1 MKKVEV
7 IDQAIRDELLDIN
20 RSFIVQAPAG
30 SGKTE
35 ILTQRILALL
45 AVVEKPENIL
55 AITFTRK
62 AAAEMR
68 ERVIGALL
76 LAQLDAP
83 TSSHELKRWNLARE
97 VLKADK
103 EKGWNL
109 ISNPNRL
116 NLYTID
122 ALSASLSGALPLLSQ
137 TGTIAKIEENAFQYY
152 LIAAERMFK
161 DISSDEHIAN
171 NAKILLAHKDN
182 NLKQLIELFAQLL
195 AKRIQWLGKIRA
207 DEHEFNCEKIV
218 YSLNSIIQEKL
229 QETYSKLPLNI
240 ISELPGL
247 LEQASRVLSKAN
259 KKTVINLISL
269 GEIDAI
275 TLPECY
281 DLNLWKGIAELLLT
295 ANKNKPAFYKT
306 PSKTNGF
313 PLPKDASNN
322 DEAVL
327 FEENKQNLKIILSD
341 LAKRDDLAKLL
352 NDIRMLPDEI
362 ETVVESPALQ
372 SVVELLPIAAGYL
385 KLVFKEFNVLDFN
398 ELSISSLNALSEE
411 GAPTDFALA
420 LDYKIEHL
428 LVDEFQDTSSPQV
441 RLLEL
446 LTSGWDASSNKSLFL
461 VGDPMQSI
469 YRFRDANVSLF
480 MQIVQSGI
488 GHILPEFKKLKVNF
502 RSNQSIIDWVNVQFD
517 RIMPR
522 QDDLTNSAV
531 SYSAS
536 TAFHSSNESCRVRC
550 LITADASDNKKQAK
564 KIVEIVNQHLQEN
577 KINNSNKTLAILA
590 RGRNHLREIVDELN
604 SSSIAYQA
612 VEIERL
618 NNKILVSDITQ
629 LALALTDV
637 YDQLAWASCF
647 RSPWFALNLDDIKAI
662 INQVNITSDSIP
674 NTLHKMVNNSNQES
688 PLLSRES
695 QKRAKKILPFLD
707 YTIQQKGRKPF
718 KKWLYGCFEAVGGL
732 LQIDVASEHLDLET
746 CIDTIAQFESGGE
759 LIDRAGL
766 QQALERLYAAPNPN
780 ADSQVQIMTIHKSK
794 GLEFDCVI
802 LPRLD
807 SKSANSDN
815 PLIKWTEVID
825 TSGESHRLLSIS
837 KQTGKEH
844 DSIYQYISYLDKQK
858 EKYENQRV
866 LYVAATRAKSE
877 LYLFGNVVTDNKKQD
892 KQTDTEKTYK
902 RPVANSFLEL
912 LWDGLQEQLEIIPN
926 NDIHANEN
934 RLVNDPTKLNETE
947 LQSIA
952 GLDSTKSQLD
962 YIFPSRKIKRT
973 SLDRIVDIK
982 TIPKTELSSYLE
994 PTRKLES
1001 INNYDEVLDNDRA
1014 IVGIVIHKQLE
1025 WLSNHDLS
1033 NHELEQFSLPN
1044 NWKEISRTQ
1053 LVASGI
1059 SSANE
1064 KLTQHVDTVY
1074 LAIKNTLND
1083 EMGRF
1088 ILNNHEQARSELSL
1102 HNKISDSI
1110 YIQRIVDRTFVVDH
1124 TRWIID
1130 YKSSEP
1136 TESESKE
1143 EFIKKE
1149 LNNYREQIDDYVEIF
1164 KKMENR
1170 NVIAG
1175 LYFPL
1180 IQSFVKV
1187 FEE

>member
-7 IDQAIRDELLDIN
+7 IDQAIRDELLDISQ
-20 RSFIVQAPAG
+20 SFIVQAPAG

-83 TSSHELKRWNLARE
+83 ISSHEFKRWNLARE
-97 VLKADK
+97 VLKADN

-152 LIAAERMFK
+152 LTAAERMFH
-161 DISSDEHIAN
+161 DISNDEHIAN

-218 YSLNSIIQEKL
+218 YSLNTIIQQKL
-229 QETYSKLPLNI
+229 QEIYSKLPQDI
-240 ISELPGL
+240 ISELPKL
-247 LEQASRVLSKAN
+247 LEQASVVLSKTQ
-259 KKTVINLISL
+259 KKNVDNLISL
-269 GEIDAI
+269 GDVDAI
-275 TLPECY
+275 TPPEY
-281 DLNLWKGIAELLLT
+281 YELNLWKAIAELLLT

-327 FEENKQNLKIILSD
+327 FEENKQKLKVILSE

-362 ETVVESPALQ
+362 ETAVQSPALQ

-488 GHILPEFKKLKVNF
+488 GHIFPEFRKLKVNF
-502 RSNQSIIDWVNVQFD
+502 RSNQNIIDWVNVQFSK
-517 RIMPR
+517 IMPP

-536 TAFHSSNESCRVRC
+536 TAFHPSSESCRVRC
-550 LITADASDNKKQAK
+550 LVTTDALENKQQAK
-564 KIVEIVNQHLQEN
+564 KILEIVNLHLQEN
-577 KINNSNKTLAILA
+577 KINHSNKTLAILA

-604 SSSIAYQA
+604 AESITYQA

-618 NNKILVSDITQ
+618 NNKMLVSDITQ

-637 YDQLAWASCF
+637 YDQLAWVSCF
-647 RSPWFALNLDDIKAI
+647 RSPWFGLHLNDIKNI
-662 INQVNITSDSIP
+662 INQVNVTSDSIP
-674 NTLHKMVNNSNQES
+674 DALHEMLNNSKKEL
-688 PLLSRES
+688 PLLSQES
-695 QKRAKKILPFLD
+695 QKRAKKILPLLD
-707 YTIQQKGRKPF
+707 YAIKQKGRKPF

-746 CIDTIAQFESGGE
+746 CIETIAQYESGGE

-766 QQALERLYAAPNPN
+766 QQALERLYASPNPN

-794 GLEFDCVI
+794 GLEFDRVI

-807 SKSANSDN
+807 SKGANSDN

-825 TSGESHRLLSIS
+825 TNGESHRLLSIS

-877 LYLFGNVVTDNKKQD
+877 LYLFGNVVTDNKKQ
-892 KQTDTEKTYK
+892 TDLARIYK

-912 LWDGLQEQLEIIPN
+912 LWDGIQEQLEIISN
-926 NDIHANEN
+926 NDIQANDN
-934 RLVNDPTKLNETE
+934 QLVNDPAKLNETE
-947 LQSIA
+947 LQSVT
-952 GLDSTKSQLD
+952 GLDSTKEQLD

-973 SLDRIVDIK
+973 NIDKIEDAAAISNLELGGCLEQLQNPDSTDRQGE
-982 TIPKTELSSYLE
+982 TG
-994 PTRKLES
+994 
-1001 INNYDEVLDNDRA
+1001 DNERA
-1014 IVGIVIHKQLE
+1014 IVGTVIHKQLE
-1025 WLSNHDLS
+1025 WLSNRELS

-1044 NWKEISRTQ
+1044 NWKEISKTQ
-1053 LVASGI
+1053 LLASGI
-1059 SSANE
+1059 SSSNNR
-1064 KLTQHVDTVY
+1064 LDDYVDTVY
-1074 LAIKNTLND
+1074 LSIKNTIAD
-1083 EMGRF
+1083 AMGRF
-1088 ILNNHEQARSELSL
+1088 ILKEHEQASSELIL
-1102 HNKISDSI
+1102 HRKISDSLYVKRVI
-1110 YIQRIVDRTFVVDH
+1110 DRTFVVDD

-1136 TESESKE
+1136 EDNESKKS
-1143 EFIKKE
+1143 FIENEVE
-1149 LNNYREQIDDYVEIF
+1149 LYREQIEAYVTLF
-1164 KKMENR
+1164 KNMEKR
-1170 NVIAG
+1170 NIIAG

-1187 FEE
+1187 YEG